1 MLLADL
7 KAQFDRG
14 YWDAY
19 ANKPAFY
26 GCHLD
31 MRSTLESWRAAY
43 HRGYEQ
49 GRLDRLSD
57 IHEQHKF
64 DAMHEGDE

>member
-1 MLLADL
+1 
-7 KAQFDRG
+7 
-14 YWDAY
+14 
-19 ANKPAFY
+19 
-26 GCHLD
+26 

-57 IHEQHKF
+57 IHEQERL
-64 DAMHEGDE
+64 DAMNIGDE